1 MAGFGQ
7 PSRGANMADQRTS
20 CRPSVQL
27 NIIFLPK
34 TINTVLN

>member
-27 NIIFLPK
+27 NIIFYQKLLIPS
-34 TINTVLN
+34 